1 MNGYIVTMAENIL
14 YHTPVLLDEALTLLN
29 IRSNINVIDCTLGD
43 GGYTIEILKHS
54 APEGK
59 VLGIDADREA
69 IERAELRIKN
79 YELRDRVILVNDN
92 FKNIQSIVAR
102 HHFSP
107 VHAVLLDLGVS
118 SYQLDEAERGFSFQK
133 DTPLA
138 MTFQS
143 EGGLNAMD
151 VVNKYPKQKLK
162 EILKKYGEIKRPG
175 AIARNIVEARKR
187 EPITT
192 SSMLVKAALPGARRV
207 SGEQFS
213 LYHIKL
219 LAKIWQA
226 IRIEVNQELESLT
239 ATLFQIAC
247 ILEPRGCVAVISY
260 HSLEDRIVK
269 HYFKREENPCVC
281 PKDFPECRCEKS
293 SRFSIITKKVVR
305 PSEEEINSNPR
316 SRSAKLR
323 VAQKV

>member
-1 MNGYIVTMAENIL
+1 MF
-14 YHTPVLLDEALTLLN
+14 HTPVFLKEVLTLLN
-29 IRSNINVIDCTLGD
+29 VRSNINVIDCTLGD
-43 GGYTIEILKHS
+43 GGHTIEILKRI

-69 IERAELRIKN
+69 IRRAEQ
-79 YELRDRVILVNDN
+79 RVEKLVLGKRLVAVNDN
-92 FKNIQSIVAR
+92 FRNLTTIVEKY
-102 HHFSP
+102 HFLP
-107 VHAVLLDLGVS
+107 VHAVLLDLGMS
-118 SYQLDEAERGFSFQK
+118 SYQLDRGDRGFSFQK
-133 DTPLA
+133 DTPLS
-138 MTFQS
+138 MSFQTV
-143 EGGLNAMD
+143 GGLNAMD

-192 SSMLVKAALPGARRV
+192 SSMLVRSALPGARRA
-207 SGEQFS
+207 SGEQF
-213 LYHIKL
+213 LTHHVKL

-239 ATLFQIAC
+239 ATLFQIAR
-247 ILEPRGCVAVISY
+247 ILEPRGRVAVISY

-305 PSEEEINSNPR
+305 PFEEEINSNPR